1 MFQRIVNELRIT
13 WRLIQDPRVPLW
25 AKMIPVAA
33 VLYILSPLDLIP
45 DVLIGLGQLDD
56 LGVFLG
62 ALRLLQTVTP
72 AHVVEEHRAVL
83 EGRPAGDVIETREYT
98 VRSK

>member
-1 MFQRIVNELRIT
+1 MIQRIVEELRLT
-13 WRLIQDPRVPLW
+13 WRLIQDSRVPVW
-25 AKMIPVAA
+25 AKMIPLAA

-62 ALRLLQTVTP
+62 ALRLLQSVTP
-72 AHVVEEHRAVL
+72 AHVVEEHRAAL
-83 EGRPAGDVIETREYT
+83 QGRSSGDVIETREYT